1 MHTVV
6 ETAAYLAASRS
17 TGMNEA
23 ERANVVSTLAA
34 DPQAGAVMQGTG
46 GCRKLRIAGRNK
58 GKSGGYRV
66 VTAFGGDDI
75 RCSF

>member
-1 MHTVV
+1 
-6 ETAAYLAASRS
+6 
-17 TGMNEA
+17 
-23 ERANVVSTLAA
+23 
-34 DPQAGAVMQGTG
+34 MQGTG